1 MNDSN
6 EFDYLENPN
15 EWLQKIIDE
24 GKEEII
30 LVSKSIEGIT
40 ISVCGRLLFIKAPL
54 VFHPENSKVVH

>member
-1 MNDSN
+1 MSDSN

-30 LVSKSIEGIT
+30 LVKESIDGIT
-40 ISVCGRLLFIKAPL
+40 ISVGGRLFFIKAPL
-54 VFHPENSKVVH
+54 IFHPENSKVVH